1 MVQSKLRTEPLYSN
15 MSWSTVALLAP
26 CSPTCFDSIYSVQ
39 ALFERRNKSSRAGED
54 QQWTNLSLK
63 RFHEPSHHRILKH
76 NRGKDPF
83 PLSQTIVDED
93 YAGHTLGF
101 GVVEGI
107 CVVDY
112 RPQLRLGQLD
122 ILPTFHAVRKPRC
135 DPLPPA
141 RIHRPLQ
148 FIPLQARTR
157 LTWKCLVKRPVRP
170 LFGIP
175 SRKDGYSKN
184 WMTSTP
190 PIPASSRPCRYM
202 SCGPDNP
209 LCRHLRHEGLRHK
222 ELQFNVFG
230 KTYAAG
236 TYAYGSVT
244 MGDASNLSVED
255 AFNFA
260 NSETNPCIEEDLT
273 PPAGRRPGDAR
284 QGSDVAGPSRRS
296 GSLGKRKQR
305 EATNAMAYEAMEEV
319 RDYFRGV
326 AQTSDGSEHSVQNGG
341 LLQCMNIMKAM
352 GYSIYEQTLMWH
364 YFDAHQHVM
373 GPFCQLDDELRR
385 SIIASVINPHQPPAF

>member
-26 CSPTCFDSIYSVQ
+26 CSPPARPRASIPFT
-39 ALFERRNKSSRAGED
+39 LFKHCLSEETNLLD

-157 LTWKCLVKRPVRP
+157 LTWL
-170 LFGIP
+170 
-175 SRKDGYSKN
+175 
-184 WMTSTP
+184 
-190 PIPASSRPCRYM
+190 
-202 SCGPDNP
+202 
-209 LCRHLRHEGLRHK
+209 
-222 ELQFNVFG
+222 
-230 KTYAAG
+230 
-236 TYAYGSVT
+236 
-244 MGDASNLSVED
+244 
-255 AFNFA
+255 AFL
-260 NSETNPCIEEDLT
+260 I
-273 PPAGRRPGDAR
+273 
-284 QGSDVAGPSRRS
+284 
-296 GSLGKRKQR
+296 
-305 EATNAMAYEAMEEV
+305 
-319 RDYFRGV
+319 
-326 AQTSDGSEHSVQNGG
+326 
-341 LLQCMNIMKAM
+341 LLN
-352 GYSIYEQTLMWH
+352 
-364 YFDAHQHVM
+364 D
-373 GPFCQLDDELRR
+373 R
-385 SIIASVINPHQPPAF
+385 

>member
-157 LTWKCLVKRPVRP
+157 LTWL
-170 LFGIP
+170 
-175 SRKDGYSKN
+175 
-184 WMTSTP
+184 
-190 PIPASSRPCRYM
+190 
-202 SCGPDNP
+202 
-209 LCRHLRHEGLRHK
+209 
-222 ELQFNVFG
+222 
-230 KTYAAG
+230 
-236 TYAYGSVT
+236 
-244 MGDASNLSVED
+244 
-255 AFNFA
+255 AFL
-260 NSETNPCIEEDLT
+260 I
-273 PPAGRRPGDAR
+273 
-284 QGSDVAGPSRRS
+284 
-296 GSLGKRKQR
+296 
-305 EATNAMAYEAMEEV
+305 
-319 RDYFRGV
+319 
-326 AQTSDGSEHSVQNGG
+326 
-341 LLQCMNIMKAM
+341 LLN
-352 GYSIYEQTLMWH
+352 
-364 YFDAHQHVM
+364 D
-373 GPFCQLDDELRR
+373 R
-385 SIIASVINPHQPPAF
+385 